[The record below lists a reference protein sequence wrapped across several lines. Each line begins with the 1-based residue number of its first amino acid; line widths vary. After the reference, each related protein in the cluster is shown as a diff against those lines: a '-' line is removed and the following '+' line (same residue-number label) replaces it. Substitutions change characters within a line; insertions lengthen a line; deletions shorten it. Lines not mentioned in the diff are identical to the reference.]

1 MSAWKKTSFMFQQF
15 LPKDV
20 NLKILIKKNFMKQNF
35 IDKFIFHAP
44 CHKTQK
50 LLNNNFVNLIRM
62 ITIDHHLL
70 SQALK
75 FQLALIIKFIQK
87 YK

>member
-1 MSAWKKTSFMFQQF
+1 MLAWKKTSFMFQQF

-20 NLKILIKKNFMKQNF
+20 DSKILIKKIFIKKHF

-50 LLNNNFVNLIRM
+50 LLNKNFVTLIRM

-70 SQALK
+70 SHVLK
-75 FQLALIIKFIQK
+75 FQLAFIVKFIQK